1 MPFELKELRL
11 HLDDSKLTVDQ
22 SSDPQ
27 DVKYSGDCTYDN
39 CALSEECSSMKA
51 PNCWEASKKY
61 SSNSFLPLLM
71 YLNKSTPEIGA
82 LEPVAQAALSPPLTS
97 FEGQQNEG
105 MSFQRPHFHFQY
117 ETLDVEC
124 NMLSAQQIK
133 EYTTPSDPLEMI
145 KLTPQ
150 QIKDKLL
157 TFDFALDNLKHQQKL
172 LPAAPTGN
180 APDVNAAERQ
190 RLHERIELY
199 ESMMNELTKKL
210 TEMNRLVSNQ
220 SESLQ
225 APVFGVNH
233 EVNIEQL
240 RLHVPTFG
248 DSANDICISTFW
260 KKLLTFVESQSYSEQ
275 GIKTALSNLLQ
286 GKAFDLYFTI
296 RHKSLHNI
304 LEALE
309 GSFSD
314 HKTILDL
321 DFKLQSL
328 KRERSQTL
336 TNFMN
341 EVHALIMKTESLRPV
356 GQREQ
361 YANFILLQKLKENA
375 SPKAQVE
382 IQNAIETSIRNGI
395 QLDYTSLLDIAKRAE
410 YRTRVQASANNIYE
424 HQFAPS
430 PRSTTIH
437 SAVVE
442 PNTPNGGKQRFER
455 SPSPYSPTRE
465 WDREYESDSDDWNN
479 IEVDDFD
486 NSRGRDNEYQLDRSP
501 SPN

>member
-1 MPFELKELRL
+1 MF
-11 HLDDSKLTVDQ
+11 SVDQ
-22 SSDPQ
+22 TQTSDPQ
-27 DVKYSGDCTYDN
+27 DVKYSGDIACDKF
-39 CALSEECSSMKA
+39 AMIRDSSMNA
-51 PNCWEASKKY
+51 PNWWEASKK
-61 SSNSFLPLLM
+61 SNSNSFEPLPM
-71 YLNKSTPEIGA
+71 NSSESTREIGA
-82 LEPVAQAALSPPLTS
+82 LEPVAQRELPPPLTF
-97 FEGQQNEG
+97 FEGQQYEG
-105 MSFQRPHFHFQY
+105 MSFHMLQPMRPHSHFQSD
-117 ETLDVEC
+117 TLAVEC

-133 EYTTPSDPLEMI
+133 EYTTPSDPLEI
-145 KLTPQ
+145 TKLTPQ

-157 TFDFALDNLKHQQKL
+157 TFDFALENLKHQQKL

-190 RLHERIELY
+190 RLQERVELY
-199 ESMMNELTKKL
+199 ESMMTELTKKL
-210 TEMNRLVSNQ
+210 TEMKRLVSNQ

-225 APVFGVNH
+225 VPVFGVNH
-233 EVNIEQL
+233 DVNIEQL

-248 DSANDICISTFW
+248 DSTSNICISTFW

-286 GKAFDLYFTI
+286 GNAFDLFFTI
-296 RHKSLHNI
+296 RHKSLHDI

-321 DFKLQSL
+321 DLKLQSL

-341 EVHALIMKTESLRPV
+341 EVHTLIMKTESLRPV

-361 YANFILLQKLKENA
+361 YANFILVQKLRENA

-382 IQNAIETSIRNGI
+382 IQNALETSIRNGI

-410 YRTRVQASANNIYE
+410 YRTRIQASANNIYE
-424 HQFAPS
+424 HQNAPS

-442 PNTPNGGKQRFER
+442 PNSPNGGKQRFER
-455 SPSPYSPTRE
+455 SPSPYSPTKE
-465 WDREYESDSDDWNN
+465 WDREYVSDSDDWNN

-486 NSRGRDNEYQLDRSP
+486 YSRGRENEYQLDRSP
-501 SPN
+501 SPT

>member
-1 MPFELKELRL
+1 M
-11 HLDDSKLTVDQ
+11 DNSKFDVEQT
-22 SSDPQ
+22 SGPH
-27 DVKYSGDCTYDN
+27 DVKYSGDYSCDKF
-39 CALSEECSSMKA
+39 AMIRECSSMNV
-51 PNCWEASKKY
+51 PNWWEASKKSG
-61 SSNSFLPLLM
+61 SSSFMHLPMDLSE
-71 YLNKSTPEIGA
+71 STPENGA
-82 LEPVAQAALSPPLTS
+82 LEHVAQVALSPPLTS
-97 FEGQQNEG
+97 FEGQHEG
-105 MSFQRPHFHFQY
+105 MSFHMLQPMRPHSHFQF
-117 ETLDVEC
+117 ETLAVEC

-133 EYTTPSDPLEMI
+133 EYTTPSDPLEII

-157 TFDFALDNLKHQQKL
+157 TFDFALENLKHQQKL
-172 LPAAPTGN
+172 LPAAPSGN
-180 APDVNAAERQ
+180 AIDVNAAERQ
-190 RLHERIELY
+190 RLQDKVELY
-199 ESMMNELTKKL
+199 ESMMTELTKKL

-248 DSANDICISTFW
+248 DSASKISISTFW
-260 KKLLTFVESQSYSEQ
+260 KKLLTFVESQGYSEQ
-275 GIKTALSNLLQ
+275 AIKTALSNLLQ
-286 GKAFDLYFTI
+286 GNAFDLYFTI
-296 RHKSLHNI
+296 RYKSLHDI

-321 DFKLQSL
+321 DLKLQSL

-341 EVHALIMKTESLRPV
+341 EIHTLLMRTESLRPV

-361 YANFILLQKLKENA
+361 YANFILLQKLRENA

-382 IQNAIETSIRNGI
+382 IQNALEKSIRNGI

-410 YRTRVQASANNIYE
+410 YRTRIQVCANNIYE
-424 HQFAPS
+424 HQNAPS
-430 PRSTTIH
+430 PRTSIH
-437 SAVVE
+437 SAAAVE
-442 PNTPNGGKQRFER
+442 PITPNGGKLRFEQ
-455 SPSPYSPTRE
+455 SPSPYKPKRE
-465 WDREYESDSDDWNN
+465 WTREYELDSDDLDC
-479 IEVDDFD
+479 IEVGDLDD
-486 NSRGRDNEYQLDRSP
+486 SRGRDYEYQLDRSP
-501 SPN
+501 SPT